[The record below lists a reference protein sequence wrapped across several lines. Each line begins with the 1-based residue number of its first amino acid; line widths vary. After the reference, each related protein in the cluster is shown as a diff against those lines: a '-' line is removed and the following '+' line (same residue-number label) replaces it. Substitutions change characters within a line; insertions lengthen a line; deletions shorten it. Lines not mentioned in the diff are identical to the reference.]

1 MGTMSISLTGD
12 LEEYIEAEVSSGD
25 YASADDVVRG
35 ALLLMRQER
44 EAEQEKFHLLKEAVQ
59 AGIDEADR
67 GEFSNKS
74 LDEILAEVLA
84 GRRE

>member
-1 MGTMSISLTGD
+1 MGTMNISLTGD
-12 LEEYIEAEVSSGD
+12 LAEYIEAEVSSGD
-25 YASADDVVRG
+25 YASANDVVRE
-35 ALLLMRQER
+35 ALLLMRHER
-44 EAEQEKFHLLKEAVQ
+44 EAEQDKFRILKEAVQ

-74 LDEILAEVLA
+74 LDEIFAEVLA